1 MMAVYSGRG
10 LHGQTVEAIAAMI
23 FSGECREGDPLDV
36 SVLQDRL
43 GVSSTALRE
52 AMKVLTAKGLIS
64 ARPKLGTYV
73 RPRSDWNLLDGDVI
87 RWKFAGRPDH
97 GFLRDLH
104 ELRAIVEPPVAR
116 LAALRRT
123 PGQLEELQAAL
134 DRMAEAG
141 DAGDPGAVVEA
152 DLLFHRALLAA
163 GGNELLVR
171 MEVVMGAGLAGRDR
185 LVHGSRDSDDPVPS
199 HLAVLDAVRAADE
212 AAAEAAMRDLL
223 AKAWNDVE
231 RLHLEGK

>member
-1 MMAVYSGRG
+1 MAAYSGRG

-23 FSGECREGDPLDV
+23 FSDEYGEGDSLDV
-36 SVLQDRL
+36 TVLQDRL

-104 ELRAIVEPPVAR
+104 ELRAIVEPSVAW
-116 LAALRRT
+116 LAARRRT
-123 PGQLEELQAAL
+123 PEQLDGLKAAL
-134 DRMAEAG
+134 DRMA
-141 DAGDPGAVVEA
+141 GAVDPTATVEA
-152 DLLFHRALLAA
+152 DLEFHRALLTA

-185 LVHGSRDSDDPVPS
+185 LVHGSYDTDDPVPS
-199 HLAVLDAVRAADE
+199 HLAVLDAIE
-212 AAAEAAMRDLL
+212 AGDSDAAEAAMRELL
-223 AKAWNDVE
+223 AKAWSDVE
-231 RLHLEGK
+231 RLYQESK

>member
-123 PGQLEELQAAL
+123 PGQLAELQAAL

-199 HLAVLDAVRAADE
+199 HLAVLDAVRAADDV
-212 AAAEAAMRDLL
+212 AAEAAMRDLL
-223 AKAWNDVE
+223 AKAWSDVE